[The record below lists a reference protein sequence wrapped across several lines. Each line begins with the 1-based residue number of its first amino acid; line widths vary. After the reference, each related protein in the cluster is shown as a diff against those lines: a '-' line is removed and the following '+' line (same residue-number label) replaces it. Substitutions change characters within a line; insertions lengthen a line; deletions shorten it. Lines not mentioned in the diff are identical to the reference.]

1 MLKLSEL
8 TVQNEQAFL
17 YIERFE
23 YDYFEMKP
31 KTLIETVEKY
41 ILNDHSP
48 RDEISI
54 AEEIFTK
61 FSLQDA
67 LKIMEKEKVLGNG
80 LVEKIMKELRDEE
93 IDKFEKKINEV
104 LKKYKNYIAG
114 EYVDN
119 DIY

>member
-1 MLKLSEL
+1 
-8 TVQNEQAFL
+8 
-17 YIERFE
+17 
-23 YDYFEMKP
+23 
-31 KTLIETVEKY
+31 
-41 ILNDHSP
+41 
-48 RDEISI
+48 
-54 AEEIFTK
+54 
-61 FSLQDA
+61 
-67 LKIMEKEKVLGNG
+67 MEKEKVLGNG

>member
-8 TVQNEQAFL
+8 TVQNEQALL

-31 KTLIETVEKY
+31 KTLIETVEEY
-41 ILNDHSP
+41 MLNHSHT
-48 RDEISI
+48 DEIFI
-54 AEEIFTK
+54 AEESPIEFK
-61 FSLQDA
+61 LQDI
-67 LKIMEKEKVLGNG
+67 LKIIEDENVLGEG
-80 LVEKIMKELRDEE
+80 WTEKIMKELKDEE
-93 IDKFEKKINEV
+93 IDKFETKINDV
-104 LKKYKNYIAG
+104 LKRHKNYVAG